1 MSSNQQ
7 YETGP
12 SLEDEREFDESEDGG
27 DGGNGRNGDDPTDV
41 PRRRRR
47 KLTVSPWKAGLVSG
61 ASALAVV
68 YAVAYHLVSV
78 LIATSGTG
86 AEDEPSRWIL
96 AGFVTL
102 GSHGAPIEQSGEPI
116 GFAFRMDQGF
126 ISHVTALVPVV
137 VLLVAGYLLVRSVR
151 LETRADAGL
160 ALGSFGLSYLAVA
173 IALSLLAT
181 WTPEGTDPEPIA
193 VPTDASLLLTIG
205 GTVVFFVAIGAAVAA
220 VPRLLADDR

>member
-27 DGGNGRNGDDPTDV
+27 DGDDPTDV
-41 PRRRRR
+41 LRRRRR
-47 KLTVSPWKAGLVSG
+47 KLAVSPWKAGLASG

-96 AGFVTL
+96 AGLVTL
-102 GSHGAPIEQSGEPI
+102 GSHGAPIEQGGEPI

-151 LETRADAGL
+151 LETRTDAGL

-173 IALSLLAT
+173 IALSLIAT
-181 WTPEGTDPEPIA
+181 WTPEGTDPEPIT